1 MCRILAIAPYE
12 SMRNLIVNLCADRPE
27 IQLTALV
34 GDLEEGAKLVQ
45 TIPSEDYDIIISRG
59 GTAEIIRTVTSIPV
73 IDISLSSYDVLSTIR
88 LVENY
93 PGKSAIVAY
102 PSISKMARLICGV
115 LQSDIPVYTLDSAQH
130 LHGLIQ
136 SLNAQGFSLIIGDA
150 VTTAYAQRCSLD
162 AVLITSGIE
171 SLESTLNEALYIYEL
186 LSVQGA
192 KEGLLRKI
200 TQGGN
205 TYYAILDSK
214 GNFCWENAALKEKH
228 KLRQFFKNFT
238 VDKIKTSGQNYILFL
253 LEMLV
258 KIGRHGRFNRD
269 GGDILLRRSDALD
282 DVVRARRCAE
292 VEAQFVQPGL
302 TQRTQIFLRAECAVG
317 VHVLM
322 NPGGAELADDIGIQ
336 FDFHERL
343 QIDVADAGRSVRR
356 AEQQVDILHAEV
368 RPTDFP
374 QPFADGLLAIQLAVI
389 VAERAADVALVRL
402 ADGAQP
408 RAGQAGRAS
417 LGKFRWVADEV
428 CPPAER
434 HIT

>member
-150 VTTAYAQRCSLD
+150 VTTAYAQRC
-162 AVLITSGIE
+162 
-171 SLESTLNEALYIYEL
+171 
-186 LSVQGA
+186 
-192 KEGLLRKI
+192 
-200 TQGGN
+200 
-205 TYYAILDSK
+205 
-214 GNFCWENAALKEKH
+214 
-228 KLRQFFKNFT
+228 
-238 VDKIKTSGQNYILFL
+238 
-253 LEMLV
+253 
-258 KIGRHGRFNRD
+258 
-269 GGDILLRRSDALD
+269 
-282 DVVRARRCAE
+282 
-292 VEAQFVQPGL
+292 
-302 TQRTQIFLRAECAVG
+302 
-317 VHVLM
+317 
-322 NPGGAELADDIGIQ
+322 
-336 FDFHERL
+336 
-343 QIDVADAGRSVRR
+343 
-356 AEQQVDILHAEV
+356 
-368 RPTDFP
+368 
-374 QPFADGLLAIQLAVI
+374 
-389 VAERAADVALVRL
+389 
-402 ADGAQP
+402 
-408 RAGQAGRAS
+408 
-417 LGKFRWVADEV
+417 
-428 CPPAER
+428 
-434 HIT
+434 

>member
-228 KLRQFFKNFT
+228 KLRQFFKNFITT
-238 VDKIKTSGQNYILFL
+238 VSA
-253 LEMLV
+253 LENRDFSR
-258 KIGRHGRFNRD
+258 KIGG
-269 GGDILLRRSDALD
+269 
-282 DVVRARRCAE
+282 
-292 VEAQFVQPGL
+292 
-302 TQRTQIFLRAECAVG
+302 
-317 VHVLM
+317 
-322 NPGGAELADDIGIQ
+322 
-336 FDFHERL
+336 
-343 QIDVADAGRSVRR
+343 
-356 AEQQVDILHAEV
+356 EQY
-368 RPTDFP
+368 
-374 QPFADGLLAIQLAVI
+374 AI
-389 VAERAADVALVRL
+389 
-402 ADGAQP
+402 
-408 RAGQAGRAS
+408 S
-417 LGKFRWVADEV
+417 
-428 CPPAER
+428 
-434 HIT
+434 